1 MSTTFSQ
8 TRRRSTVLEDSE
20 DAQTVLEALTDPDC
34 RAILEATREESLT
47 ATELSDRCDI
57 PSSTAYR
64 KVEALAAVDLLEER
78 VRINTSSKHATEY
91 RRRVDAVS
99 ASIDTG
105 GLVVEMTP
113 LEPDTETASESA
125 AAANDGLEVDSDGL
139 FAVAD
144 D

>member
-8 TRRRSTVLEDSE
+8 TRQRSIVLEDPE

-47 ATELSDRCDI
+47 ATELSERCAI

-113 LEPDTETASESA
+113 LEPDTETPSEPA
-125 AAANDGLEVDSDGL
+125 AAANDGLEVDADGP